1 MTRTQLPIFRPYQGK
16 GAAFIF
22 NTSVSS
28 AGQFNVF
35 LSSMAEKPEGESFDS
50 STKINF
56 KLGINDVS
64 DILAFAEGRKDG
76 LGVYKEDTKKWGGLF
91 HKTDNGNSSL
101 SIEPSQDGKSFSIRL
116 SSKPK
121 TGNLTAHNIRLS
133 IADLNL
139 IRHYLTLAL
148 PEMFADRYGAE
159 TSKSASPQTAVAGKG
174 KAAPVVDE
182 DEVF

>member
-1 MTRTQLPIFRPYQGK
+1 MFRPFKGK

-22 NTSVSS
+22 NTSISS
-28 AGQFNVF
+28 TGQFNVF

-56 KLGINDVS
+56 KLGINDIS

-76 LGVYKEDTKKWGGLF
+76 LGTYKEDTKKWSGLF

-101 SIEPSQDGKSFSIRL
+101 SIEPAQDGKSFSIRL

-121 TGNLTAHNIRLS
+121 TGELTAHNIRLS
-133 IADLNL
+133 ISDLNL
-139 IRHYLTLAL
+139 IRHYLTAAL

-159 TSKSASPQTAVAGKG
+159 APAKPSPQPTNAGKG
-174 KAAPVVDE
+174 KVPAPATFE
-182 DEVF
+182 DDVNQPF